1 MYAINANEG
10 YIDSIVSGV
19 GEANSNATEAEYL
32 KVKAIMENA
41 PEAPDGYYYRLTE
54 TLEWELDQFPE
65 IPEPEA
71 TEADYLEKLEQLGV
85 DVNA

>member
-1 MYAINANEG
+1 MHAINVKDG
-10 YIDSIVSGV
+10 YIESIVAGV
-19 GEANSNATEAEYL
+19 GTANSNATEAEYL
-32 KVKAIMENA
+32 AVKAIMENA
-41 PEAPDGYYYRLTE
+41 PNAPDGYYYRLTE

-85 DVNA
+85 AVNA

>member
-1 MYAINANEG
+1 MYAINISDG

-19 GEANSNATEAEYL
+19 GAANSNATEAEYSA
-32 KVKAIMENA
+32 VKAIMENA
-41 PEAPDGYYYRLTE
+41 PNAPDGYYYRLTE
-54 TLEWELDQFPE
+54 TLEWELTMLPE
-65 IPEPEA
+65 MPEPEA